1 MRFFLS
7 LALSAFLLSA
17 SFNPALAGKDKTV
30 AALKEAVA
38 EVEKAGINT
47 DKTKASVEQ
56 ANQIIKYSWRM
67 ARHDVYRD
75 AGKIFD
81 TLILE
86 TKGSN
91 VKIRKPDWL

>member
-1 MRFFLS
+1 MRVFLS
-7 LALSAFLLSA
+7 LVLSAFLLSA

-38 EVEKAGINT
+38 EIEKSGVNTEKTKDSIEKA
-47 DKTKASVEQ
+47 Q
-56 ANQIIKYSWRM
+56 HIIKYSWRM
-67 ARHDVYRD
+67 ARHEVYRD

-81 TLILE
+81 TFILE

-91 VKIRKPDWL
+91 VKILKPDWL